1 MCRHASNGMCV
12 QEVQEIRE
20 CERLEAR
27 CSTLQYALTDREWR
41 SAQQRIDDKRAEA
54 SQELRQQ
61 QGHFA
66 SNQFSLGE
74 SPESPDVCNQR
85 EGKQEDAQKT
95 SAEDVGVALHSPLSR
110 GCLHACACVDLEAE
124 PGGGRADPTIKEKQ
138 LGESGKE
145 AGVRTDLAFGGF
157 EEVLI

>member
-1 MCRHASNGMCV
+1 MFATS
-12 QEVQEIRE
+12 
-20 CERLEAR
+20 AR
-27 CSTLQYALTDREWR
+27 VSRKTRRRRPQK
-41 SAQQRIDDKRAEA
+41 S
-54 SQELRQQ
+54 LRQ
-61 QGHFA
+61 
-66 SNQFSLGE
+66 
-74 SPESPDVCNQR
+74 
-85 EGKQEDAQKT
+85 
-95 SAEDVGVALHSPLSR
+95 DVGVALHSPLSR